1 MIKTESLMK
10 MGGVIA
16 LLATTLAV
24 SDSAT
29 AINLTIGNA
38 SRNVNVGNDD
48 GSTIGQSFI
57 NDPTSVTGVS
67 ILLNDWTF
75 RVNERSGFSG
85 FPLFSAA
92 TLNIYAGTGIGG
104 ELKGSS
110 TDYTTAGSGS
120 NSTATW
126 TFAGGLSLIDNQ
138 TYTAAVI
145 SSATLSFGA
154 SDSALD
160 PNIDRYAN
168 GFVTRSVAGDLTA
181 IDTVFTANFSPAA
194 ATPVPFEFEG
204 TGGVLVLGGGWL
216 LRRHL
221 KKRAKKD

>member
-1 MIKTESLMK
+1 M
-10 MGGVIA
+10 IA

-24 SDSAT
+24 SDSAM
-29 AINLTIGNA
+29 AINLTIGN
-38 SRNVNVGNDD
+38 SFENTNVSNGD

-57 NDPTSVTGVS
+57 NDPTSLTGAS

-75 RVNERSGFSG
+75 RVNERDFESNE
-85 FPLFSAA
+85 FPLSLAA

-104 ELKGSS
+104 ELKGSA
-110 TDYTTAGSGS
+110 TTYTTAGSGA

-145 SSATLSFGA
+145 SSADLGFPA
-154 SDSALD
+154 SSSTFA

-168 GFVTRSVAGDLTA
+168 GFVTRSVAGDFTTR
-181 IDTVFTANFSPAA
+181 DTIFTANFSAA
-194 ATPVPFEFEG
+194 PTAVPFEFEG
-204 TGGVLVLGGGWL
+204 TGGMLVLGGGWL

>member
-1 MIKTESLMK
+1 M
-10 MGGVIA
+10 IA

-38 SRNVNVGNDD
+38 SSNTNVSGTSANVV
-48 GSTIGQSFI
+48 GQSFI
-57 NDPTSVTGVS
+57 NDPINGTGAS

-75 RVNERSGFSG
+75 QVNQRNP
-85 FPLFSAA
+85 PLPASNPLSSAA
-92 TLNIYAGTGIGG
+92 TLNIYAGTGLGG
-104 ELKGSS
+104 ELKGS
-110 TDYTTAGSGS
+110 TTTYTTDGSGF

-145 SSATLSFGA
+145 YSANLIFEASSANPYADGILTQ
-154 SDSALD
+154 SDSG
-160 PNIDRYAN
+160 N
-168 GFVTRSVAGDLTA
+168 LTSY
-181 IDTVFTANFSPAA
+181 DTVFSANFSA
-194 ATPVPFEFEG
+194 ATPVPFDFEP
-204 TGGVLVLGGGWL
+204 TGGLLVLGGGWL

>member
-1 MIKTESLMK
+1 
-10 MGGVIA
+10 VIA

-38 SRNVNVGNDD
+38 SSNTNVSGTSANVV
-48 GSTIGQSFI
+48 GQSFI
-57 NDPTSVTGVS
+57 NDPINGTGAS

-75 RVNERSGFSG
+75 QVNQRNP
-85 FPLFSAA
+85 PLPASNPLSSAA
-92 TLNIYAGTGIGG
+92 TLNIYAGTGIGSTPI
-104 ELKGSS
+104 GSA
-110 TDYTTAGSGS
+110 TTYTTAGSGS

-145 SSATLSFGA
+145 SSANLGFPS
-154 SDSALD
+154 SSSN
-160 PNIDRYAN
+160 PYAN
-168 GFVTRSVAGDLTA
+168 GIVTRSVSGNLTNH
-181 IDTVFTANFSPAA
+181 DTVFSANFSPAP
-194 ATPVPFEFEG
+194 TPVPFDFEP

>member
-1 MIKTESLMK
+1 
-10 MGGVIA
+10 VIA

-38 SRNVNVGNDD
+38 SSNTNVSGTSANVV
-48 GSTIGQSFI
+48 GQSFI
-57 NDPTSVTGVS
+57 NDPINGTGAS

-75 RVNERSGFSG
+75 QVNQRNP
-85 FPLFSAA
+85 PLPASNPLSSAA
-92 TLNIYAGTGIGG
+92 TLNIYAGTGLGG
-104 ELKGSS
+104 ELKGS
-110 TDYTTAGSGS
+110 TTTYTTDGSGF

-145 SSATLSFGA
+145 YSANLIFEASSANPYADGILTQ
-154 SDSALD
+154 SDSG
-160 PNIDRYAN
+160 N
-168 GFVTRSVAGDLTA
+168 LTSY
-181 IDTVFTANFSPAA
+181 DTVFSANFSA
-194 ATPVPFEFEG
+194 ATPVPFDFEP
-204 TGGVLVLGGGWL
+204 TGGLLVLGGGWL